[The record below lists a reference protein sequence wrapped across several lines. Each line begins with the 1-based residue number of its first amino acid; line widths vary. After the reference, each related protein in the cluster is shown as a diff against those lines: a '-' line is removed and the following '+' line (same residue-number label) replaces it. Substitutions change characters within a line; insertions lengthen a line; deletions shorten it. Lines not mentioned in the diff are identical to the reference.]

1 MNMPGF
7 SAAASLYQG
16 PAYSRTPGAQ
26 SGQTDPAVISQLSI
40 SGILG
45 RIGRFLCGA
54 GCGQTYSQCLD
65 TCEGTIDNPQG
76 SGHCTICDQQH
87 KACREGCNATRI
99 PD

>member
-16 PAYSRTPGAQ
+16 PAYCQPLDSH
-26 SGQTDPAVISQLSI
+26 SGRTDPAVISQLSI
-40 SGILG
+40 SGI
-45 RIGRFLCGA
+45 IGHLARWLCGA

-65 TCEGTIDNPQG
+65 TCEGTIGGPQG
-76 SGHCTICDQQH
+76 SGHCTICDQEH
-87 KACREGCNATRI
+87 KACREGCNATRV